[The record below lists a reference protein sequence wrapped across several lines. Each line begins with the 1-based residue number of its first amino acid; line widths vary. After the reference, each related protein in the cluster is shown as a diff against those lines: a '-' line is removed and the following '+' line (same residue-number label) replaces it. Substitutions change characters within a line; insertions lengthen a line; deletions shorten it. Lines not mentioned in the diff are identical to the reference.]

1 MILDCIEV
9 SQRTWK
15 RIDIVFITYFFK
27 KFFSNLTDVCSSGGL
42 ANPLSEVSEEDSS
55 LSASFPFSFEVL
67 LGLFEVLNKQYKII
81 QAFHG
86 K

>member
-15 RIDIVFITYFFK
+15 RIDIVLITYFFK

-81 QAFHG
+81 LAFHG